1 MASYAFNECFYAYQM
16 IRPSMFTLIHSPSH
30 YLLLLITH
38 APLEVGVLQQLDTGR
53 RQPEALLVPFVQER
67 FVGFALVC
75 DPRSQAMI
83 GRITLGHTA
92 ITVSLFV
99 LQEILVSRCPS
110 GIPEIPNEPN
120 GIQASQSIG
129 IQVVV
134 QPFTHQDILI
144 SLISH
149 PLVQRWWTGTRDQT
163 VTVSL
168 LELA

>member
-53 RQPEALLVPFVQER
+53 RQPEAFFASRVQER
-67 FVGFALVC
+67 FVDLSLVC
-75 DPRSQAMI
+75 DPPPQAKI
-83 GRITLGHTA
+83 ERIPPGHTA
-92 ITVSLFV
+92 MAVSLFV
-99 LQEILVSRCPS
+99 LQEIFVSRCPL
-110 GIPEIPNEPN
+110 GIPATPDEPN
-120 GIQASQSIG
+120 GIQPSQSIG
-129 IQVVV
+129 IQVVG
-134 QPFTHQDILI
+134 QPFTQQDILG

-149 PLVQRWWTGTRDQT
+149 PSVKGWWTGRRDQT
-163 VTVSL
+163 VTVRL